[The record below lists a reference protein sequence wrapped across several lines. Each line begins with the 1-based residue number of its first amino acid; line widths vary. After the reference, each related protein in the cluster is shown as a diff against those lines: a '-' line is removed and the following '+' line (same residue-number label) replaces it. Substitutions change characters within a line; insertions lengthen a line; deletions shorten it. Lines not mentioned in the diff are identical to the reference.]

1 MNPRDLAVLI
11 ASSPLAWI
19 TLHHLVN
26 ENQREIEFKNHRFMI
41 DIYADNSPD
50 IVCIKSAQVGFSVY
64 AILKSLHELK
74 YEERNILYALPTR
87 NVVQDF
93 VIPKVNPLI
102 TSNPL
107 IAKDMG
113 NDSVSLK
120 KLGNRFIY
128 FKGGSERE
136 AISVSADTLVIDEY
150 DRMPDMSVVTMFDS
164 RLQAAAEP
172 RRRRFSN
179 PSSLGFG
186 VDALFK
192 DSCAYHWFITCPH
205 CSHDRYIDFEAGDD
219 GQHYID
225 KQLEEYVCGKC
236 HGLLTNEDRK
246 QGKWLAKW
254 PSRERHGYWISQM
267 MAPWVSA
274 KRILDQE
281 REMDIATFS
290 AFVLGKA
297 YTQSDLLI
305 DRETILRALKPG
317 EPRKR
322 GIVMGSDIGKPHW
335 YWLGTAE
342 GVFKWGRAS
351 SWDEL
356 EYLFKF
362 YQCEAWVMDSMPEFT
377 KVQEMLRK
385 YPGKAFACQFNKD
398 RAAIG
403 IIRWQE
409 GDKRGFVYVDRTRVI
424 DRVVTE
430 LGSGNIPIYGNQS
443 DVAEFITHAGNMY
456 RVVETDEKG
465 NTKIDWL
472 TKEGKPDHLVFGLV
486 YWRVALER
494 AFSGINAGVVE
505 TSSRVQGN
513 IAPTVVNGK
522 IPVNIDVEQSLER
535 AMNQRI
541 R

>member
-1 MNPRDLAVLI
+1 MNPHDLAVLI

-26 ENQREIEFKNHRFMI
+26 ENQKEIEFKNHRFMI

-192 DSCAYHWFITCPH
+192 DSCAYHWFIRCPH
-205 CSHDRYIDFEAGDD
+205 CNHDRYIDFEPGDD
-219 GQHYID
+219 NQHYID

-236 HGLLTNEDRK
+236 HGLLGNDDRK
-246 QGKWLAKW
+246 AGKWLAKW

-342 GVFKWGRAS
+342 GVFKWGRAA

-356 EYLFKF
+356 EYLFNF

-398 RAAIG
+398 RAAMG

-409 GDKRGFVYVDRTRVI
+409 GDKRGYVYVDRTRVI

-430 LGSGNIPIYGNQS
+430 LGAGNIPIYGNSS

-456 RVVETDEKG
+456 RVVETDDKG

-494 AFSGINAGVVE
+494 AFSGINSGVVE
-505 TSSRVQGN
+505 TDSIHRPTV
-513 IAPTVVNGK
+513 PTVVNGK
-522 IPVNIDVEQSLER
+522 IPVNIDVEQSLEK
-535 AMNQRI
+535 AMNQRV